1 MTKIERQIINNQIA
15 LINYIQNAFFTS
27 TDSQQVNLMNVKRES
42 EELLKQDDEYRR
54 ANKKIT
60 DLYSSSKKL
69 HDQFT
74 KGKRL
79 LDEYHKAVKEDTEGK
94 HSKE

>member
-27 TDSQQVNLMNVKRES
+27 TVSQQVNLMNVKRES
-42 EELLKQDDEYRR
+42 EELLKQDDEYRK

-60 DLYSSSKKL
+60 EKNL

-74 KGKRL
+74 KGKKL